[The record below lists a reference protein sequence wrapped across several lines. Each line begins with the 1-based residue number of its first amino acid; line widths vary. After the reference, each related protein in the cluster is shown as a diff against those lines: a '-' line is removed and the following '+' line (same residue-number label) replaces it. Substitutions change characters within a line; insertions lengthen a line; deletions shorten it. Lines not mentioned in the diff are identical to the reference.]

1 MGNQGILADAC
12 KDKRNMIFNIETL
25 IKIVHKSKWKQMKHL
40 DHLLIFNTLCLWNK
54 KIKSSIVETQLEM
67 IMEENALHRLLL
79 VLIELIMG
87 MT

>member
-1 MGNQGILADAC
+1 
-12 KDKRNMIFNIETL
+12 
-25 IKIVHKSKWKQMKHL
+25 MKHL

-79 VLIELIMG
+79 VLIGLIMG

>member
-1 MGNQGILADAC
+1 
-12 KDKRNMIFNIETL
+12 
-25 IKIVHKSKWKQMKHL
+25 MKHL

-54 KIKSSIVETQLEM
+54 KIKSSLVETQQEM
-67 IMEENALHRLLL
+67 ILEKNDLLRLLL